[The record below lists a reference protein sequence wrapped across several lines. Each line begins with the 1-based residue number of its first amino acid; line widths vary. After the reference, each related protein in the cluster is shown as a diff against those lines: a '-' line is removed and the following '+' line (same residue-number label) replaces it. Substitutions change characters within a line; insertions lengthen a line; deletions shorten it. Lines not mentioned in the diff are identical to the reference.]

1 MNEEQQPTSA
11 PEAPEAAAAPA
22 AENTAA
28 PAAAAATPAAA
39 PASASAARP
48 FGGGARGP
56 GGGFRGGSRGPSGGA
71 RGGQGGRGGAAGGRG
86 GRGPGGPGGRGGRR
100 DGQSGDVP
108 AEADYDEKNLEVS
121 RVTRVTQG
129 GKRMRF
135 RVLSVIGNRK
145 GRAGYGLAKG
155 LDVAAAST
163 KAATK
168 ARKALLTVPLI
179 NETIPHMV
187 RAKAGAAVVLLKPAP
202 KGAGIK
208 AGGAT
213 RAVLEI
219 AGVPNV
225 VSKLLGS
232 SNKVNVVRATFAAL
246 RMLRMPISKTDDKQ
260 PKEDAPKA

>member
-11 PEAPEAAAAPA
+11 PEAAAPVV
-22 AENTAA
+22 EPVTA
-28 PAAAAATPAAA
+28 PATPSTSA
-39 PASASAARP
+39 PVAARP

-56 GGGFRGGSRGPSGGA
+56 GGGFRGNSRGPSGGA
-71 RGGQGGRGGAAGGRG
+71 RGGQGGRGGNAAGGRG

-100 DGQSGDVP
+100 DGQTGDVP
-108 AEADYDEKNLEVS
+108 AEADYDEKNLEVA

-135 RVLSVIGNRK
+135 RVLSVIGNHK
-145 GRAGYGLAKG
+145 GRVGFGLAKG

-246 RMLRMPISKTDDKQ
+246 RMLRMPVSKTDDKQ
-260 PKEDAPKA
+260 PKEEPKA

>member
-1 MNEEQQPTSA
+1 MNEEQQPIV
-11 PEAPEAAAAPA
+11 APEAAAA
-22 AENTAA
+22 
-28 PAAAAATPAAA
+28 AAA
-39 PASASAARP
+39 PVAARP

-56 GGGFRGGSRGPSGGA
+56 GGGFRGGSRGPGGGN
-71 RGGQGGRGGAAGGRG
+71 RGGQGGRG

-135 RVLSVIGNRK
+135 RVLSVIGNHK
-145 GRAGYGLAKG
+145 GRVGYGLAKG

-187 RAKAGAAVVLLKPAP
+187 KAKAGAAVVLLKPAP

-208 AGGAT
+208 AGGAA

-232 SNKVNVVRATFAAL
+232 SNKVNTVRATFAAL
-246 RMLRMPISKTDDKQ
+246 RMLRMPVKGEGTKSEKEET
-260 PKEDAPKA
+260 PKV